1 MFSFGKKHLILINS
15 LQLTIHYSIDF
26 LAVIIIISTLML
38 SNANEYITI
47 IINIIIT
54 DNNYAAK
61 IVDATVV
68 SVRHHYSTLFA
79 HPSLRQLQNISVKFS
94 AARPTLIGIGA
105 LLTFLISGSPN
116 NSKHHPV
123 C

>member
-1 MFSFGKKHLILINS
+1 MFSFGKKHFILINS

-68 SVRHHYSTLFA
+68 SVRHPNHQYIICTPITTTATKHFREVQCSQTHTNRNRSPL
-79 HPSLRQLQNISVKFS
+79 NIFNFRES
-94 AARPTLIGIGA
+94 
-105 LLTFLISGSPN
+105 
-116 NSKHHPV
+116 
-123 C
+123 